1 MEHVILKGCFAQIAK
16 EVHSMATLLGAR
28 VKSDATQH
36 SAINSTRRKVKLLD
50 LIDTV
55 SDLPVFIVILMFQ
68 CI

>member
-36 SAINSTRRKVKLLD
+36 NTQ
-50 LIDTV
+50 
-55 SDLPVFIVILMFQ
+55 P
-68 CI
+68 